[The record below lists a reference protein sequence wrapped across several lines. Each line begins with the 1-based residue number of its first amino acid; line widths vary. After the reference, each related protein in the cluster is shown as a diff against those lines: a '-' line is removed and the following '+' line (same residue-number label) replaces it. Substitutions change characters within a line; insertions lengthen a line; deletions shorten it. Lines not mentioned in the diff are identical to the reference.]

1 MHIPSDKYKSQQM
14 FEKIGQ
20 VNHYISLV
28 YIFAIVY
35 FVAVLTRTMKG
46 KANTFLSDYRIVGPV
61 GCRNIGLSE

>member
-1 MHIPSDKYKSQQM
+1 MHIPSDKYKSKQM

-20 VNHYISLV
+20 VKHYLSLV
-28 YIFAIVY
+28 CISAIVY

-46 KANTFLSDYRIVGPV
+46 KAKTFLSDYRIAGPV